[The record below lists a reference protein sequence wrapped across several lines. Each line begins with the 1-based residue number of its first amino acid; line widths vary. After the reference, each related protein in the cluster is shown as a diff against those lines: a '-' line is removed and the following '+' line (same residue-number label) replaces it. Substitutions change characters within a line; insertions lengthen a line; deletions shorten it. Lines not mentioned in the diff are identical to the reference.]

1 MLVKYSMFY
10 SYLLKLIY
18 RKLNLSPES
27 LILLYEKW
35 SDSLFEEVYFPSEEV
50 DFLFEEVDLASEE
63 VD

>member
-50 DFLFEEVDLASEE
+50 YFLFEEVDLASEE

>member
-50 DFLFEEVDLASEE
+50 DLASEE